1 VIVTGGT
8 GGLGRQVVQ
17 RFLADGDLVVVPW
30 ISKPEREDAVRA
42 WGDSVQSG
50 RVTLIE
56 ADIATTQGARRIAD
70 AAPEVDVLI
79 NAAGGFMGGAPVYET
94 SVDVW
99 DQMFRINVRTAVS
112 MTHAVLPGMLRLGH
126 GTIAC
131 VASQAAYTRP
141 AHIAAYSASKAALIV
156 FVETLQKE
164 LASTELRVNAVAPGT
179 IDTHANRR
187 AMPRA
192 DFSRW
197 TSPDLIADTLYW
209 LTGPHAGA
217 VRGAIIPV

>member
-1 VIVTGGT
+1 MIVTGGT

-17 RFLADGDLVVVPW
+17 RFLADGDLAVVPW

-56 ADIATTQGARRIAD
+56 ADIATPEGARRIAD

-79 NAAGGFMGGAPVYET
+79 NAAGGFIGGAPVYET
-94 SVDVW
+94 SVDAW

-126 GTIAC
+126 GAMAC

-141 AHIAAYSASKAALIV
+141 AGNCVPLMSHIWAPARGWSTAIHGLSTNTSGSPRSTTLVSRYSMVSPRSRLLLSVKRDTKIWLRLLSARSKTRPA
-156 FVETLQKE
+156 
-164 LASTELRVNAVAPGT
+164 
-179 IDTHANRR
+179 
-187 AMPRA
+187 
-192 DFSRW
+192 
-197 TSPDLIADTLYW
+197 
-209 LTGPHAGA
+209 
-217 VRGAIIPV
+217 